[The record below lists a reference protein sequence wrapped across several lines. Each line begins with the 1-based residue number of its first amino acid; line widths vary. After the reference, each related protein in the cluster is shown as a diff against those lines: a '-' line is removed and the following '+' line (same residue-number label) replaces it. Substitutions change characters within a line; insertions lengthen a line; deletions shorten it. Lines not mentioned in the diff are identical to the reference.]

1 MKQKSTKSSQTIPE
15 EHYLLRMFTG
25 VRGTTVNK
33 SIKTL
38 SVEQIIQF
46 LVKLRHTHTHTTSF
60 KIKWFNL

>member
-1 MKQKSTKSSQTIPE
+1 MKQRSIKSSQTIPE

-38 SVEQIIQF
+38 SVEQIIQI
-46 LVKLRHTHTHTTSF
+46 LVKLRHTHTHT
-60 KIKWFNL
+60 